1 MIQSNTEVKID
12 CDLFI
17 KQLKIQVEQLELPL
31 SKSLEID
38 CYQNQSWLM
47 IGIKNTDDKNAD
59 SIAKIIDVAK
69 NIIQEQDIHNDYL
82 IFDTFSST
90 VYFASND
97 DYPLDFNK
105 LKQPVKKSR
114 YLAGNFSSGFVIF
127 IFSALSIASIGVIY
141 FLTRPCVVDQC
152 ELLTNT
158 SNSVNS
164 SLSSSSGNNLEGQEI
179 EQIQTQLVTGI
190 KEINRIPRWS
200 NSYEEGQSLKN
211 TYQSKINELDQFANA
226 EKLIANAENMQKQL
240 PLAIAEWERV
250 KQFITEA
257 ITTLESI
264 STSEFNSTKQ
274 ARIASY
280 QNITKS
286 IDQRIANEKVGTEK
300 LTQAQQIVAK
310 IKENKAQVNSLAS
323 LQELELQWK
332 QVIKNIELIPAETTS
347 AKNKD
352 TILNQYLSEI
362 ANLQAQITLE
372 KDATNLI
379 NVANENIKLA
389 KESQTNNQWSKA
401 VEFWQKAIVS
411 IDKVSP
417 KSLVSKEAL
426 TLKKTTEDQLNLA
439 KQGLAKAVKTEEI
452 KQELKTICSG
462 TENICSYQV
471 KNDVIQVLL
480 TQPYFEKIGLLSRSN
495 NDRQRNQLIQHLQ
508 QVEKNYQYL
517 SNKYQRKLEVY
528 NFDRKLVM
536 IYQPNQIF

>member
-1 MIQSNTEVKID
+1 M
-12 CDLFI
+12 
-17 KQLKIQVEQLELPL
+17 
-31 SKSLEID
+31 
-38 CYQNQSWLM
+38 
-47 IGIKNTDDKNAD
+47 
-59 SIAKIIDVAK
+59 AK

-152 ELLTNT
+152 EVLTNT
-158 SNSVNS
+158 SNTIKTTIRST
-164 SLSSSSGNNLEGQEI
+164 SGNNLEAQEI
-179 EQIQTQLVTGI
+179 EQVQTELVTGI

-200 NSYEEGQSLKN
+200 SSYEEGQSLKD
-211 TYQSKINELDQFANA
+211 TYRAQINELDQFANA

-411 IDKVSP
+411 KKYHLKV
-417 KSLVSKEAL
+417 
-426 TLKKTTEDQLNLA
+426 
-439 KQGLAKAVKTEEI
+439 
-452 KQELKTICSG
+452 
-462 TENICSYQV
+462 
-471 KNDVIQVLL
+471 
-480 TQPYFEKIGLLSRSN
+480 
-495 NDRQRNQLIQHLQ
+495 
-508 QVEKNYQYL
+508 
-517 SNKYQRKLEVY
+517 
-528 NFDRKLVM
+528 
-536 IYQPNQIF
+536 